1 MEGCIMKK
9 IIIINGRGGVGK
21 DTMIN
26 VLQNSD
32 QYAGRVGNISSI
44 DPIRKAVNNL
54 IGNQDPIKDNKYRKL
69 LSDVKMALTAY
80 NDIPTLL
87 VYREA
92 LKIIDNENIE
102 FLFVHIREPEEIE
115 KFINTCNLLATRDF
129 DIITLLIK
137 NTNKEI
143 SSQSFGNISDD
154 SVDNYKYDF
163 IFNNSRDI
171 NEDGAK
177 DMIVNFFNGI
187 LR

>member
-1 MEGCIMKK
+1 MKK

-44 DPIRKAVNNL
+44 DPIRKAVNEL

-87 VYREA
+87 VG
-92 LKIIDNENIE
+92 
-102 FLFVHIREPEEIE
+102 
-115 KFINTCNLLATRDF
+115 
-129 DIITLLIK
+129 
-137 NTNKEI
+137 
-143 SSQSFGNISDD
+143 SQNH
-154 SVDNYKYDF
+154 
-163 IFNNSRDI
+163 R
-171 NEDGAK
+171 
-177 DMIVNFFNGI
+177 
-187 LR
+187 